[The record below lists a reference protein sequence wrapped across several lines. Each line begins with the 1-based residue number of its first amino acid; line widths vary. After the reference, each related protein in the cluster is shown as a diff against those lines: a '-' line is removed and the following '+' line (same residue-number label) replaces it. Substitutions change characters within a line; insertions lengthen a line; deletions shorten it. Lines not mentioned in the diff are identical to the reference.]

1 MRTILPYKLYFM
13 LRPHHV
19 ISSFARHSNSSVVK
33 LSLLFNLFYIYI
45 YIYTSIDLDFNT
57 RNDNIKNQYNF
68 AVYSVLFSFIHYIR
82 YAKSSCIDYR
92 VSCFSCISIHERSMH
107 ARRLVSKN
115 ITRKFR
121 KHTNPRNNVGQ
132 CSIHEAWI
140 NNSLPYCM

>member
-13 LRPHHV
+13 LKPHHV

-92 VSCFSCISIHERSMH
+92 VWCVVF
-107 ARRLVSKN
+107 LVYFN
-115 ITRKFR
+115 TRK
-121 KHTNPRNNVGQ
+121 
-132 CSIHEAWI
+132 
-140 NNSLPYCM
+140 CMHDDWSQKTHYTKI